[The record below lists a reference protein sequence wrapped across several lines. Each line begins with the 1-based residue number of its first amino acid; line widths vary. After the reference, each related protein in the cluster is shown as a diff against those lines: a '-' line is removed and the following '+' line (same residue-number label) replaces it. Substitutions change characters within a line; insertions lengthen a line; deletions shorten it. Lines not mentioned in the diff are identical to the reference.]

1 MQHQEEKKDKII
13 EEAFDDLVA
22 ILLKNGFLYST
33 DVKDQYEITS
43 MITTSTTTVAG
54 VTSGSTIKSHTKEE
68 NDFLMEVRK
77 FRTIAFIYTKLYV
90 TYSSD
95 KFTEISSFTEF
106 EHMMDQI
113 IDKQNFSEVMSP
125 EIVESYKT
133 IWRDMYETVLE
144 GTDMSPR
151 EKLEV
156 MTREI
161 EFINN
166 LNLRNF
172 VRLIESII
180 KHKERFGN
188 DSSIRSL
195 KFEQFQEFDLIPS
208 ASIKERVAAGS

>member
-133 IWRDMYETVLE
+133 IWRDMV
-144 GTDMSPR
+144 
-151 EKLEV
+151 
-156 MTREI
+156 
-161 EFINN
+161 
-166 LNLRNF
+166 RN
-172 VRLIESII
+172 
-180 KHKERFGN
+180 
-188 DSSIRSL
+188 SIR
-195 KFEQFQEFDLIPS
+195 
-208 ASIKERVAAGS
+208 GY